1 MRSLLPVAIS
11 IALVACDRTSQ
22 QHTSTN
28 PNPNTPMNVGDLV
41 PDSMIYD
48 EPPESSDSTQNLFF
62 GLKDG
67 DEGHKLYAVPISTPI
82 GQIVRD
88 FQIGSHGAE
97 SYSWDVEETIQM
109 VAEKTEAIAAVI
121 PCRVTYA
128 DPAGLKL
135 RFLRQITEADMEKIE
150 ALFPEDEMMQAG
162 LEGYLSEWD
171 GEGSPLSRIAQENL
185 IHLWW
190 D

>member
-1 MRSLLPVAIS
+1 MK
-11 IALVACDRTSQ
+11 
-22 QHTSTN
+22 
-28 PNPNTPMNVGDLV
+28 VGDLIPV
-41 PDSMIYD
+41 HMIHD
-48 EPPESSDSTQNLFF
+48 DPPNSSDPSQNLFF

-67 DEGHKLYAVPISTPI
+67 DEGHKLYSVPTGTPI

-88 FQIGSHGAE
+88 FRIGAHGAE
-97 SYSWDVEETIQM
+97 SYSWDVENTIQM
-109 VAEKTEAIAAVI
+109 VAARTEAIASVI
-121 PCRVTYA
+121 PCRVTFA

-135 RFLRQITEADMEKIE
+135 QFLRQVTDADVEQIE

-162 LEGYLSEWD
+162 LEGYISEWD
-171 GEGSPLSRIAQENL
+171 GEGSWLSRIADENC

>member
-1 MRSLLPVAIS
+1 
-11 IALVACDRTSQ
+11 
-22 QHTSTN
+22 
-28 PNPNTPMNVGDLV
+28 
-41 PDSMIYD
+41 MIYD

-62 GLKDG
+62 GLKEG
-67 DEGHKLYAVPISTPI
+67 DEGHKLYSAPTSTPI

-88 FQIGSHGAE
+88 FQTGAHGAE

-109 VAEKTEAIAAVI
+109 VAEKAEAIAAVI
-121 PCRVTYA
+121 PCRVTFA

-135 RFLRQITEADMEKIE
+135 RFLRQVTEADMEQIE
-150 ALFPEDEMMQAG
+150 ALFSEDEMMQAG

-171 GEGSPLSRIAQENL
+171 GEGSPLSRIAEENL
-185 IHLWW
+185 IHFWW